1 MEEKNRN
8 VSKLLMELQREMF
21 EEGINPIEG
30 LPYDL
35 FLFSTTLFP
44 FVNVDLFVVN
54 KANQVLLSWRNDQYY
69 GIGWQIPGGIIRM
82 KETID
87 NRIQNT
93 ALSEIGTKVLE
104 DYSLLS

>member
-1 MEEKNRN
+1 
-8 VSKLLMELQREMF
+8 
-21 EEGINPIEG
+21 
-30 LPYDL
+30 
-35 FLFSTTLFP
+35 
-44 FVNVDLFVVN
+44 
-54 KANQVLLSWRNDQYY
+54 
-69 GIGWQIPGGIIRM
+69 M